1 MKNICE
7 WENCKQSG
15 DFKAPIEK
23 DNSKNYRWL
32 CEEHIKL
39 FNKSWNYFEG
49 MNQNE
54 IENFIKSDITWHRP
68 TQKFGSSDNFFNI
81 LWNNAL
87 NDKFNFFKQE
97 NNINN
102 LNGAK
107 LYEKDKDALRI
118 MELELNA
125 SWPIIQ
131 KRFKTLVKKFHPD
144 KNAGNKQFEDKL
156 KKITLAY
163 SHLKIII
170 ESQKLRKMNKIVA
183 HKEIFSILKK
193 EMKNKIHALEIEIK

>member
-7 WENCKQSG
+7 WENCMEIG
-15 DFKAPIEK
+15 NYKAPMEK

-32 CEEHIKL
+32 CVEHIKL
-39 FNKSWNYFEG
+39 FNKSWDYFDG

-54 IENFIKSDITWHRP
+54 IEIFLKSDMTWHRP

-87 NDKFNFFKQE
+87 NDKFNFFKHE
-97 NNINN
+97 KNTHS
-102 LNGAK
+102 LNEKK
-107 LYEKDKDALRI
+107 LSEKDIDAFKI
-118 MELELNA
+118 MGLELNA

-131 KRFKTLVKKFHPD
+131 KKFKTLVKKFHPD
-144 KNAGNKQFEDKL
+144 KNSGNKQFEDKL

-163 SHLKIII
+163 SHLRLIMI
-170 ESQKLRKMNKIVA
+170 
-183 HKEIFSILKK
+183 KK
-193 EMKNKIHALEIEIK
+193 

>member
-7 WENCKQSG
+7 WENCEQSG

-23 DNSKNYRWL
+23 DNSKNFRWL

-39 FNKSWNYFEG
+39 FNKNWNYFEG

-102 LNGAK
+102 LNGTK

-163 SHLKIII
+163 SHLKMIMI
-170 ESQKLRKMNKIVA
+170 
-183 HKEIFSILKK
+183 KK
-193 EMKNKIHALEIEIK
+193 

>member
-7 WENCKQSG
+7 WENCKENG

-32 CEEHIKL
+32 CKEHIKL
-39 FNKSWNYFEG
+39 FNKSWDYFDG
-49 MNQNE
+49 MDQHE
-54 IENFIKSDITWHRP
+54 IENFIKSDMTWHRP

-87 NDKFNFFKQE
+87 NDKFDFFKQE
-97 NNINN
+97 KVINN
-102 LNGAK
+102 LNSKK
-107 LYEKDKDALRI
+107 LSEKDMDAFKI
-118 MELELNA
+118 MGLELSA

-131 KRFKTLVKKFHPD
+131 KKFKTLVKKFHPD

-163 SHLKIII
+163 SHLKLIMI
-170 ESQKLRKMNKIVA
+170 RK
-183 HKEIFSILKK
+183 
-193 EMKNKIHALEIEIK
+193 

>member
-7 WENCKQSG
+7 WKNCEQSG

-102 LNGAK
+102 LNGTK

-163 SHLKIII
+163 SHLKLIM
-170 ESQKLRKMNKIVA
+170 LRK
-183 HKEIFSILKK
+183 
-193 EMKNKIHALEIEIK
+193 